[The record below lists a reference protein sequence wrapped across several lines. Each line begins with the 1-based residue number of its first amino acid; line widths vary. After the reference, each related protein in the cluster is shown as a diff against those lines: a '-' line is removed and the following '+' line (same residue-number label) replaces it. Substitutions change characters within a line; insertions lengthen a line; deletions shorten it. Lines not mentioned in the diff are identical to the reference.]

1 MKVGDLVG
9 RSYTENYAPKGHRG
23 RGIIV
28 SLDDDPQY
36 GECATVYWF
45 FSGNINEFQI
55 DHLKILS
62 ESP

>member
-1 MKVGDLVG
+1 MKIGDLVKHNG
-9 RSYTENYAPKGHRG
+9 WGYRPKGHRG

-45 FSGNINEFQI
+45 FSGNISDFQI
-55 DHLKILS
+55 KHLKIVS